1 MATEFSQASVLDFLC
16 RRGGKVKNADLLRHF
31 HAFLRDPEKQAQNRD
46 LFKRF
51 VNSVAVVKNEGGVSS
66 VALKRKYRDL
76 IPDFSS
82 AVSSSGETEDS
93 GLGETFTNRRDLN
106 RKPEK
111 AFPAAQNGLIA
122 TQATAH
128 STSHLSSPGDLQASS
143 SIWCKPSAN
152 SGEEEQISLRP
163 LHYALPPEAP
173 IRPSAKTSALCSQS
187 GLSASHGNLLQPT
200 YACAEDAES
209 PQRLPG
215 DEWGSIDGLNSKG
228 LARTRQ
234 SKVLD
239 MLQRAE
245 RKVDDWHGLMGN
257 FPSQDTWAPPLG
269 GESGP
274 LVPLRAGNRKEK
286 DRLRS
291 RKCRSMGADLDWSF
305 SGEETS
311 GKHSRLLLLSSSLG
325 LGPAL
330 APRARA
336 QSYREIS
343 QGDASRAR
351 PVAAQEGA
359 YRYRST
365 PVPLDSREHDWLVKA
380 AAGTWTEIYSLFREQ
395 PSLLGKKDFVSGYTV
410 LHWIAKHGD
419 HQVLNTLW
427 YGVSKAGLEL
437 DVNVKSS
444 CGYTPLHIAAIH
456 GHKKLIRVLV
466 HKFKANP
473 SLRDTGGKRPWHY
486 LARTG
491 PADLL
496 QLLGAPQNQYLPST
510 AQQFVPDRPALPTAA
525 VKRHSSFAVFHKK
538 FSKLQAAP
546 TISESAV

>member
-1 MATEFSQASVLDFLC
+1 SSEPGGMATEFSQASVLDFLC

-76 IPDFSS
+76 VPDFSS

-111 AFPAAQNGLIA
+111 GQSF
-122 TQATAH
+122 
-128 STSHLSSPGDLQASS
+128 
-143 SIWCKPSAN
+143 KPSDSRAKRNASENNNVAVAN
-152 SGEEEQISLRP
+152 PRVSGESPVLYTTEKTPSSKTDNNPQRHCNERVGHRALDSARSLWSSHSR
-163 LHYALPPEAP
+163 
-173 IRPSAKTSALCSQS
+173 
-187 GLSASHGNLLQPT
+187 LSANP
-200 YACAEDAES
+200 
-209 PQRLPG
+209 R
-215 DEWGSIDGLNSKG
+215 I
-228 LARTRQ
+228 
-234 SKVLD
+234 
-239 MLQRAE
+239 
-245 RKVDDWHGLMGN
+245 
-257 FPSQDTWAPPLG
+257 
-269 GESGP
+269 
-274 LVPLRAGNRKEK
+274 
-286 DRLRS
+286 
-291 RKCRSMGADLDWSF
+291 
-305 SGEETS
+305 S

-496 QLLGAPQNQYLPST
+496 QLLGA
-510 AQQFVPDRPALPTAA
+510 
-525 VKRHSSFAVFHKK
+525 
-538 FSKLQAAP
+538 
-546 TISESAV
+546 